1 MKFSSELWNHA
12 INLNPRNFL
21 KMNKISV
28 IIKREYFTRVRK
40 KSFIIMTILAPLLM
54 ASIVVVPMLLMTSQ
68 KGELKKIAVIEDNS
82 DLFRGV
88 IKNTEDAEFVYV
100 ENANLEEMKASFE
113 KSGYYGILW
122 ISPQVINTPN
132 AIELISVK
140 QPPIGL
146 LEYIENSLEKEIERQ
161 KLQAYKI
168 ENLDDIM
175 KNIETNVSI
184 QTINIDASGAEKK
197 TSTGISM
204 GLTYF
209 LGLLM
214 YMLVF
219 VFGAQV
225 MRGVIEEKTSRVVE
239 VIISSVRPV
248 QLMMGKIVGIA
259 LVGLTQFLIWII
271 LTASIIV
278 VLKTT
283 FLPDSGVAELSK
295 NIPQNI
301 MTQNDMNAAV
311 QVTQVSSQSPEIMA
325 LIDSA
330 MNQPWG
336 LIIFSFIFY
345 FITGYLLYASI
356 FAAIGSAVDNET
368 ETQQF
373 MLPVTIP
380 IILALMVAMGT
391 MQNPESPLTFWCS
404 MIPLTSPIVMMA
416 RIPFGVPV
424 WQLATSMIIMLVSF
438 GAFVW
443 MAAKIYRT
451 GILMYGKK
459 ASWKEMWKWLTFNG

>member
-1 MKFSSELWNHA
+1 
-12 INLNPRNFL
+12 
-21 KMNKISV
+21 MNKISV

-40 KSFIIMTILAPLLM
+40 KSFIIMTILAPILM
-54 ASIVVVPMLLMTSQ
+54 ASIVIVPMVLMTNQ
-68 KGELKKIAVIEDNS
+68 KGEHKKIAVIEDNS

-88 IKNTEDAEFVYV
+88 IKNTDDAEFVYLSNTKV
-100 ENANLEEMKASFE
+100 EDLKNSFE

-132 AIELISVK
+132 AVELISSK

-161 KLQAYKI
+161 KLVAYKI
-168 ENLDDIM
+168 DNLDDIM

-184 QTINIDASGAEKK
+184 QTINIDSSGAEKK

-219 VFGAQV
+219 IFGAQV

-248 QLMMGKIVGIA
+248 QLMMGKIIGIA

-283 FLPDSGVAELSK
+283 FLPDAGVNEISK

-301 MTQNDMNAAV
+301 MAQNNMNPAV
-311 QVTQVSSQSPEIMA
+311 QVTQVSPGSAEITA

-330 MNQPWG
+330 INQPWG
-336 LIIFSFIFY
+336 LIIFSFVFY

-391 MQNPESPLTFWCS
+391 MQNPESPLSFWCS

-424 WQLATSMIIMLVSF
+424 WQLAASMIIMLISF

-443 MAAKIYRT
+443 MAAKVYRT

-459 ASWKEMWKWLTFNG
+459 ASWKEMWKWLTYNG